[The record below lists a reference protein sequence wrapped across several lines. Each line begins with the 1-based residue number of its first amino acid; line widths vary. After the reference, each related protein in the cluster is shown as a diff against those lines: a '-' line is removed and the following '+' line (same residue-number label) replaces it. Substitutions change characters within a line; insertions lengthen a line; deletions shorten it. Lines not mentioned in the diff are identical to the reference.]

1 MPGMRTPALLP
12 HSGSAR
18 GSVSLSNIVLWL
30 LRLFHDVHRPVP
42 IHTKRKAERGK
53 LRIVELRPSGQ
64 GKVAM
69 SNILI
74 GTASWTDKSLIASGR
89 FYPAKC
95 NSPEERLR
103 YYASQFPLVEVDSSY
118 YAMPKPEVAQLWAE
132 RTAPTFTFNI
142 KAFPLL
148 TGHQTPPAA
157 LPKDVA
163 EALGPVEKRNLYYKD
178 LPREITDELWRP
190 YREGI
195 EPLQRAGQMAS

>member
-1 MPGMRTPALLP
+1 MPGVWTPPVLP
-12 HSGSAR
+12 DPGSAR
-18 GSVSLSNIVLWL
+18 ASASISNVILWL
-30 LRLFHDVHRPVP
+30 LWLFHHVHRPVP

-64 GKVAM
+64 GKVVM
-69 SNILI
+69 SNILV

-89 FYPAKC
+89 FYPPKC
-95 NSPEERLR
+95 NTPEDRLR

-132 RTAPTFTFNI
+132 RTPENFTFNI
-142 KAFPLL
+142 KAFRLF
-148 TGHQTPPAA
+148 TGHQTSAAA

-178 LPREITDELWRP
+178 
-190 YREGI
+190 
-195 EPLQRAGQMAS
+195 